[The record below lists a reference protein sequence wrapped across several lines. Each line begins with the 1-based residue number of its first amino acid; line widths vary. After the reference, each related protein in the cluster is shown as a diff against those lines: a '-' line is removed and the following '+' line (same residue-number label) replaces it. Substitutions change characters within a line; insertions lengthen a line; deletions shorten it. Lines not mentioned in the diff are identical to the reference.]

1 MSYQLS
7 HYKRRQVEA
16 SSPAEILILLFNT
29 AVVRA
34 RTAIKNCDPSQDAVR
49 GEAVRKLLDIVIEL
63 RSTLD
68 RSLGGELAENLDQL
82 YDFVITTVIEANTER
97 DAEKFQQALNVL
109 DVLRDGFSQAAKQVA
124 ENPEEFE
131 QARQEAEVQ
140 RQVRQEEL
148 KAELKASEVKVE
160 APPAAEAQSQPEA
173 KVEALPKAP
182 PPTKRPRS
190 VAVKRYS
197 AF

>member
-16 SSPAEILILLFNT
+16 SSPSEILVLLFNT

-49 GEAVRKLLDIVIEL
+49 AEAVRKLLDIVIEL

-68 RSLGGELAENLDQL
+68 RSLGGELADNLDQL

-97 DAEKFQQALNVL
+97 DVEKFQQALNVL

-131 QARQEAEVQ
+131 QARQEVEVQ
-140 RQVRQEEL
+140 RQARQEEL

-160 APPAAEAQSQPEA
+160 APPAAEAAAQSEA
-173 KVEALPKAP
+173 KVETLPKAP
-182 PPTKRPRS
+182 PPAKRPRS

>member
-16 SSPAEILILLFNT
+16 SSPSEILVLLFNT

-49 GEAVRKLLDIVIEL
+49 AEAVRKLLDIVIEL

-82 YDFVITTVIEANTER
+82 YDFVITTVVEANAER
-97 DAEKFQQALNVL
+97 EAEKFQQALNVL

-124 ENPEEFE
+124 ANPEEFE
-131 QARQEAEVQ
+131 QARQEVETQ

-160 APPAAEAQSQPEA
+160 TLSETKEPSQPEA
-173 KVEALPKAP
+173 TVEALPKAP
-182 PPTKRPRS
+182 PPTKRPPS